1 VTFLEFWLVF
11 VIMLGIV
18 AGLAALADLAGW
30 LFPEWLEDEEA
41 E

>member
-1 VTFLEFWLVF
+1 MTFLEFWLV
-11 VIMLGIV
+11 LCGILATV
-18 AGLAALADLAGW
+18 TVLAALADLAGW

>member
-1 VTFLEFWLVF
+1 MTLLEFWLVF

-18 AGLAALADLAGW
+18 TGLAALADLLGW
-30 LFPEWLEDEEA
+30 LFPEWLEDEEG